1 MDESDAKYIL
11 KITGF
16 VDYLI
21 DTDLPLVAY
30 EYVRSSLRSDPD
42 VKTLKPLVDFTV
54 VRISDADYKALQA
67 RIVYDRKHKS
77 DHIPKDFL
85 YLDYEV
91 HERELEKE
99 QQQALSQDKG
109 LAK

>member
-16 VDYLI
+16 VDFLI
-21 DTDLPLVAY
+21 DIDLPLVAY

-54 VRISDADYKALQA
+54 VRITDAEYQELKA
-67 RIVYDRKHKS
+67 R
-77 DHIPKDFL
+77 
-85 YLDYEV
+85 
-91 HERELEKE
+91 
-99 QQQALSQDKG
+99 
-109 LAK
+109 